1 MPMMA
6 RMRNLAPAFI
16 IAVGGIFV
24 LFMVI
29 SDSRVLQIFGQKP
42 TDIGSVNG
50 EKITYQQFTALL
62 DQARQRQKEQSGK
75 DVEDENSDALN
86 DQVWETLVTQ
96 ELIKDQIEKFH
107 ITVTNQEI
115 SDVLFGP
122 NPPEFLRR
130 QFTDSLGRFNRQLYE
145 TTLQQQKKEVLLAV
159 EEQVRQMKLQEKLQD
174 YLFASITV
182 SEGELKRRFMDQSMK
197 MSSDYVFVDPNLIPD
212 NQIKIT
218 PDDEKGYYEKNI
230 DDYKIDNQRKLKYVL
245 FSKLAS
251 KDDSSSIKNNLIAL
265 ITKAKGDTS
274 SFKSYVD
281 IYSDQPYKKDTA
293 KQSQLPADGLDY
305 FINSSVGSIIG
316 PFATYEGYVVYK
328 IDAKIPSKETMYKAS
343 HILIPFGTDEKK
355 AESEVNEIYKNLLA
369 GADFAQTA
377 KEKSADFSSAKKGGD
392 LGWFGKGKMVKEFE
406 DACANGKIGV
416 IQKPVKTNYGF
427 HIIKLTGKS
436 NSDYVVE
443 KIVNRVKA
451 SGTTV
456 ENAFTSASDFA
467 YLAGKNSFDSEVK
480 LMNYKVIETPPIK
493 EDALYVPGIGANK
506 ELINWAFKEDLNDLS
521 EVYKVP
527 SGYIVAIISD
537 VTKAGVS
544 KFEDVEKTIK
554 PLAIKEKKFE
564 KAKEVAEKIYNQ
576 LKNGSI
582 QMNNVSSV
590 YSIAKYDTTGSFA
603 PNQSIPNIG
612 RDYVFNDKVSTLP
625 LNKISEPFRGQRGY
639 FIIRV
644 DKRTSFNETA
654 FKMQRNS
661 LRQNMIQEKKNYFF
675 NQWLTQL
682 KKESNIVDNRR
693 LFYR

>member
-6 RMRNLAPAFI
+6 KMRNLAPAFI

-42 TDIGSVNG
+42 SEIGSVNG
-50 EKITYQQFTALL
+50 EKISYQQFTALM
-62 DQARQRQKEQSGK
+62 DQARQRQKEQTGK
-75 DVEDENSDALN
+75 DIDDENTDALN

-107 ITVTNQEI
+107 ITVTDQEI

-159 EEQVRQMKLQEKLQD
+159 EDQVRQMKLQEKLQD

-182 SEGELKRRFMDQSMK
+182 SEGELKRRFTDQTEK
-197 MSSDYVFVDPNLIPD
+197 MSGEYVLIDPNLIPD
-212 NQIKIT
+212 NQINVT
-218 PDDEKGYYEKNI
+218 LDDEKAYYEKNI

-251 KDDSSSIKNNLIAL
+251 KDDSSSIRNNLIAL

-281 IYSDQPYKKDTA
+281 IYSDQPFKKDTA
-293 KQSQLPADGLDY
+293 KQSQLPSDAMDAFL
-305 FINSSVGSIIG
+305 NSGFGSIIG
-316 PFATYEGYVVYK
+316 PFATFEGYVVYK
-328 IDAKIPSKETMYKAS
+328 IDAKIPSKETYYKAS
-343 HILIPFGTDEKK
+343 HILIPFGSDEKK
-355 AESEVNEIYKNLLA
+355 ALAEADAIYKSLNA
-369 GADFAQTA
+369 GADFAQIA

-406 DACANGKIGV
+406 DACANGRIGV
-416 IQKPVKTNYGF
+416 VQKPVRTNYGY
-427 HIIKLTGKS
+427 HIIKVTGKS
-436 NSDYVVE
+436 NTDYVVE
-443 KIVNRVKA
+443 KIVNRIKA

-456 ENAFTSASDFA
+456 ENAYTSASDFA

-480 LMNYKVIETPPIK
+480 LMNYKVLETTPIK
-493 EDALYVPGIGANK
+493 EDAVYIPGIGANK
-506 ELINWAFKEDLNDLS
+506 DLIDWTFKEDLNDIS

-527 SGYIVAIISD
+527 SGYVVATISD
-537 VTKAGVS
+537 ITKAGVS
-544 KFEDVEKTIK
+544 KFEEVEKSIK

-564 KAKEVAEKIYNQ
+564 KAKEVSLKIYNQ
-576 LKNGSI
+576 LKNGSL
-582 QMNNVSSV
+582 QMNMVNSTFP
-590 YSIAKYDTTGSFA
+590 IAKYDTTGTFA
-603 PNQSIPNIG
+603 PNQSIPNVG
-612 RDYVFNDKVSTLP
+612 RDFVFNDKVANLP
-625 LNKISEPFRGQRGY
+625 LEKISEPFRGQRGY
-639 FIIRV
+639 FIVKV
-644 DKRTSFNETA
+644 DKRTPFNETT

-661 LRQNMIQEKKNYFF
+661 LRQSMIQEKKNYFF

-682 KKESNIVDNRR
+682 KKESDIVDNRR